1 MVCFSEQNGRL
12 ITTIT
17 MKLIEQDTFIDFE
30 ENILLQM
37 LHQKL
42 KFNPKDFFFLPPS
55 PFIVVH
61 NDRLL
66 LLKYAIQI
74 QLFFFYF
81 VFGLLPIRYTHG
93 SA

>member
-42 KFNPKDFFFLPPS
+42 KFNPKDFFEFDFK
-55 PFIVVH
+55 FIVDVMSFAVT
-61 NDRLL
+61 
-66 LLKYAIQI
+66 YALIFI
-74 QLFFFYF
+74 EFY
-81 VFGLLPIRYTHG
+81 YY
-93 SA
+93 